1 MLEKEWKIL
10 EEKTKESL
18 LIQSQEYKDMLEKCM
33 ENERER
39 NKEALA
45 TAAQVE
51 KEDLQA
57 AILSA
62 VTAERENMKKLH
74 DQEKELWQAERNKDR
89 EKIAL
94 AVEEAA
100 ERQKQSSELDQVIRQ
115 RSLSSLEL
123 FLSCAQKQL
132 NCLLREEVTAAETEG
147 KDSIT
152 LVTSLK
158 DAAD

>member
-1 MLEKEWKIL
+1 MLEKERKIL

-18 LIQSQEYKDMLEKCM
+18 LLQSQEYKDMLEKCM
-33 ENERER
+33 ENEREH

-57 AILSA
+57 AILAA

-89 EKIAL
+89 EKIAV

-100 ERQKQSSELDQVIRQ
+100 ERQKQSSEVSEFYVLGYH
-115 RSLSSLEL
+115 SLYIE
-123 FLSCAQKQL
+123 
-132 NCLLREEVTAAETEG
+132 
-147 KDSIT
+147 
-152 LVTSLK
+152 
-158 DAAD
+158 